1 MARGAKL
8 DLFIGAQIDEGWSEI
23 ASERKSSLAPDTL
36 PHAKHELFFKKEKRN
51 GKTIT
56 LVGEF
61 FLEESESARILKELK
76 KKLGCGGTFKEGWME
91 FQGDIKEKIRALLVE
106 EAFRFKPKH

>member
-8 DLFIGAQIDEGWSEI
+8 DLFIGAQIDEGWSEL
-23 ASERKSSLAPDTL
+23 ASERKSTLAPDTL

-76 KKLGCGGTFKEGWME
+76 KSSAAAARSKRDGWS
-91 FQGDIKEKIRALLVE
+91 
-106 EAFRFKPKH
+106 FRGISKRRSERF